1 MTLVKNSRALTLFVM
16 SLLISAG
23 FSVAPFSVNADTLS
37 IDFESYTSGNIN
49 GQSGWMKTGG
59 YDVEVVESPVVS
71 GTKSLRFSNAVT
83 SGSFGDQTFTASL
96 ADEAGDAQ
104 AVNGGQSGGTRQ
116 NHFEAE
122 FKIKAATTTYQ
133 PGLFLSV
140 SPDRGDG
147 ARMSYL
153 GFADTADGIDVTFYD
168 VQSVVDPAVFTP
180 TQVADNLSRESVH
193 TAKFV
198 IDFVDG
204 PSNDIVKIYIDG
216 NLVHTGTTWENYFRF
231 DNESNPTLADESRT
245 VDSLLFRAGGTAAPA
260 TNGLGYLIDDIT
272 LTSSTVAAENDTV
285 EINVNGNTAAAEN
298 QLGWMFNRD
307 TTTAT
312 PFQFNDDAASL
323 GSGSLYVFPI
333 GSATSSD
340 KFIGELFLLDQIA
353 DIKNISYDFKIGA
366 PSSTVEEQF
375 YMNVYANFGVSSST
389 KFYDCRYNVVPSV
402 GSTGAFTTVTFDPTQ
417 NYPVTTRTGGQA
429 SPYTCPSSPAGM
441 NALSSGSTIRVIAIN
456 VGDTSAN
463 DAGVSGYLDNVK
475 VVTKDGIDTLTTTY
489 DFEPLNVTPT
499 AHDMT
504 VLVPV
509 NGWAE
514 FSLDYSDEDDYAG
527 EAFVFTVN
535 NPANGE
541 LSGTAP
547 DLTYTPEEDFFGTD
561 SFTFWV
567 NDGSSTSNIAT
578 VSLITYESPDCPEGM
593 NFVGGGVDK
602 CMNIDIFVGI
612 AGLPANIADLIDE
625 LVEQF
630 TSLEGLLS
638 FLGTLDEFVQV
649 DVEFVAPTCSSGIF
663 VGAHDVCENDGN
675 GEEETPTDVCPNI
688 DGNQS
693 EVPSGKV
700 LENGQCVD
708 QTTGGGGSTPA
719 PTSGGGGSRG
729 GGGGG
734 GPAIPQV
741 LGAATG
747 ACYQFTRNLSFGMR
761 GDEVLELQKALT
773 AKGHMTVAANGNFG
787 PATQAAVIS
796 FQKANGLE
804 QVGSVGPKTRAL
816 LNASCTPSANPN
828 QALIDEL
835 TKKLNAILAQI
846 QVLLAARAQ

>member
-1 MTLVKNSRALTLFVM
+1 MDLVKNSRALTLFVM
-16 SLLISAG
+16 SLVISAS
-23 FSVAPFSVNADTLS
+23 FAFAPLLVEADTLS
-37 IDFESYTSGNIN
+37 IDFESYATGAIN
-49 GQSGWMKTGG
+49 GQNGWTKTGS
-59 YDVEVVESPVVS
+59 YDVEVVESSVLS
-71 GTKSLRFSNAVT
+71 GSKSLRFSNAVT
-83 SGSFGDQTFTASL
+83 SGSFGDQTFTTSL
-96 ADEAGDAQ
+96 TDEAGDAQ
-104 AVNGGQSGGTRQ
+104 AVSGGQSGGARQ

-153 GFADTADGIDVTFYD
+153 SFADTAEGIDVNFYD
-168 VQSVVDPAVFTP
+168 VQSVIDPAVFTP
-180 TQVADNLSRESVH
+180 TLVANDLSRESAH

-231 DNESNPTLADESRT
+231 DNESNPSLADESRT

-260 TNGLGYLIDDIT
+260 TLGVGFLIDDIT
-272 LTSSTVAAENDTV
+272 LTSSTATPVNSSDTVKISGNTSAAEN
-285 EINVNGNTAAAEN
+285 A
-298 QLGWMFNRD
+298 LGWMFNRD
-307 TTTAT
+307 TSTASPFAFNTGAASIGTGSLFVSPISSTTAS
-312 PFQFNDDAASL
+312 N
-323 GSGSLYVFPI
+323 
-333 GSATSSD
+333 
-340 KFIGELFLLDQIA
+340 KFIGELFLLKKISE
-353 DIKNISYDFKIGA
+353 IGSISYDFKIAA
-366 PSSTVEEQF
+366 PSADVEEQF

-389 KFYDCRYNVVPSV
+389 KFYDCRYNVVPTT

-417 NYPVTTRTGGQA
+417 SYPVTTRTGGQA
-429 SPYTCPSSPAGM
+429 SPFTCPSSPAGM
-441 NALSSGSTIRVIAIN
+441 NALSAGSSIRVVAIN
-456 VGDTSAN
+456 VGDTSLG

-475 VVTKDGIDTLTTTY
+475 VVTKSGINTDTTIY
-489 DFEPLNVTPT
+489 DLEPKNVTPT
-499 AHDMT
+499 ANDMT

-509 NGWAE
+509 NGWAD
-514 FSLDYSDEDDYAG
+514 FTLDYSDEDDFSG

-535 NPANGE
+535 NPQDGE

-547 DLTYTPEEDFFGTD
+547 LLTYTPDEDFFGSD

-578 VSLITYESPDCPEGM
+578 VNLITYESPDCPEGM

-602 CMNIDIFVGI
+602 CMNISIFVGI
-612 AGLPANIADLIDE
+612 AGFPSNIADLIDE
-625 LVEQF
+625 LLEQYS
-630 TSLEGLLS
+630 SLEGLLA
-638 FLGTLDEFVQV
+638 FLGTFDEFVSV
-649 DVEFVAPTCSSGIF
+649 DVEFITPTCSSGIF

-675 GEEETPTDVCPNI
+675 NEEETPTDVCPNI
-688 DGNQS
+688 DGDQS
-693 EVPSGKV
+693 EVLSGKV
-700 LENGQCVD
+700 IQDGQCVD
-708 QTTGGGGSTPA
+708 QTTGGGSSTPA

-734 GPAIPQV
+734 GGPAIPQV

-747 ACYQFTRNLSFGMR
+747 TCYQFTRNLSFGMR
-761 GDEVLELQKALT
+761 GDDVLELQKALA
-773 AKGHMTVAANGNFG
+773 AKGHMTAAANGNFG

-804 QVGSVGPKTRAL
+804 QVGMAGPKTRAL
-816 LNASCTPSANPN
+816 LNVCPGGVNPN

-835 TKKLNAILAQI
+835 TKKLNVILAQI
-846 QVLLAARAQ
+846 QQLLAARTQ